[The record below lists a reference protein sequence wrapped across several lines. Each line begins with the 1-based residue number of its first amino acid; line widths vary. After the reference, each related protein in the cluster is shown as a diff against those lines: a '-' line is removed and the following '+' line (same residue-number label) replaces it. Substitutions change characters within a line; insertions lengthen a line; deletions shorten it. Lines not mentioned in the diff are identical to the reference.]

1 MRIADQ
7 TWATTAVTFWDG
19 PPDIL
24 VAPTDLTSSDTDDN
38 SDQVTI
44 MEQALEGDTFS
55 SGYALESVTGNGFG
69 MLARLAG
76 WWIFILSIHVLC
88 KTVHFRA
95 QLAIYSSSLFSRYL
109 CSIICQKES

>member
-24 VAPTDLTSSDTDDN
+24 VAPTDLTSSDSGDD
-38 SDQVTI
+38 SGQVSI
-44 MEQALEGDTFS
+44 REEPLEGDTFS
-55 SGYALESVTGNGFG
+55 SGYALELVTGNGFG

-76 WWIFILSIHVLC
+76 WCI
-88 KTVHFRA
+88 
-95 QLAIYSSSLFSRYL
+95 
-109 CSIICQKES
+109 